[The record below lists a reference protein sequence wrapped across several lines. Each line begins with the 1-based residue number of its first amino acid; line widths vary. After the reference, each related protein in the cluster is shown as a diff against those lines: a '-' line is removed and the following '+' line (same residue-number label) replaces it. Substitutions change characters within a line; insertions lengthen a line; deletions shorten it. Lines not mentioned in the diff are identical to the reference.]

1 MQPRRTH
8 EEEELCRVAARR
20 NASESSQRAA
30 KAAGEHRQ
38 NGSRVMDDE
47 PKSGMRRLAHAI
59 VAVASLVVPRWR
71 RQAWRREWD
80 AELWHAPPG
89 VMRYAAGAIPH
100 ALALFQQHWS
110 LDMLAQDLRYG
121 WRSRTFAADEEWQ
134 GKD

>member
-1 MQPRRTH
+1 
-8 EEEELCRVAARR
+8 
-20 NASESSQRAA
+20 
-30 KAAGEHRQ
+30 
-38 NGSRVMDDE
+38 MDDE

-100 ALALFQQHWS
+100 ALALFRQHWS

-121 WRSRTFAADEEWQ
+121 WRMLRRNPGFTCVATLTLALGIGATTAIFSIAN
-134 GKD
+134 